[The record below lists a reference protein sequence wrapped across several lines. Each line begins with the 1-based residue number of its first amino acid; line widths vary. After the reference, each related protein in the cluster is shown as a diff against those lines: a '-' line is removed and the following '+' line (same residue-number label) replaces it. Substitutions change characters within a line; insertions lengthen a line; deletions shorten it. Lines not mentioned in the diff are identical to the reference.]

1 MNINTNVNTT
11 SLDQLIL
18 TSAPATPEIQNLLLY
33 SAGGPDAGQLSFSQ
47 AKAGLNFTAAYLIA
61 ANGNCSLTFSP
72 HTNTTSIS
80 ATAGAT
86 LGMMTP
92 NAADVGDL
100 FNQSQAFRRD
110 LVGLATSSVEI
121 NNIPLTPQPLKPHE
135 MFNETL
141 IALGNHNLDMA
152 AGVHEGCLSLSHYL
166 KYYGTHIVSLE
177 NIQTDGFYKSG
188 LDGKSSAL
196 NIVWKPSFDSASTNS
211 IIPIIYAKCTRMLV
225 VSEGHNIVVIT

>member
-1 MNINTNVNTT
+1 MIK
-11 SLDQLIL
+11 D
-18 TSAPATPEIQNLLLY
+18 APAN
-33 SAGGPDAGQLSFSQ
+33 
-47 AKAGLNFTAAYLIA
+47 
-61 ANGNCSLTFSP
+61 
-72 HTNTTSIS
+72 
-80 ATAGAT
+80 
-86 LGMMTP
+86 
-92 NAADVGDL
+92 GDL

-121 NNIPLTPQPLKPHE
+121 NNIPLTPQPLKPWE

-141 IALGNHNLDMA
+141 IALGNANLDMS
-152 AGVHEGCLSLSHYL
+152 AGVHEGCLSLSHFC

-211 IIPIIYAKCTRMLV
+211 IIPVIYAKCTRLMV
-225 VSEGHNIVVIT
+225 ISEGHQITCII